1 MTKFQAQQILDSQLY
16 TQAVLS
22 YRRDPIDISDKTY
35 RRADL
40 WIQAAH
46 VLAQD

>member
-1 MTKFQAQQILDSQLY
+1 MTKFQAQQILNNQLY
-16 TQAVLS
+16 TDAVLS
-22 YRRDPIDISDKTY
+22 YRRDPIGTNDKTY
-35 RRADL
+35 RRFEL